1 MFWSAVTK
9 EGKNLM
15 EERNVLSPH
24 RDRASLVSLVELEV
38 ATSSWAEDV
47 TEDGGEEDSGLE
59 ISDC

>member
-24 RDRASLVSLVELEV
+24 RDRASLMSVVELEV
-38 ATSSWAEDV
+38 ATSSWAGV